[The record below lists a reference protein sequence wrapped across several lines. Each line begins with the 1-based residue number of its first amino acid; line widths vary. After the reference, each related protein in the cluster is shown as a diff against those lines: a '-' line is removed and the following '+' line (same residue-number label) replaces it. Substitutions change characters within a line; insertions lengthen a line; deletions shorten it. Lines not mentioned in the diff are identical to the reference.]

1 MGSAGSYPAM
11 TSRMSAASVTVRAIG
26 PTSSCVWLFGMT
38 PPRLTSP
45 RVGRTPTR
53 LLAEDGRADRL
64 AGIAARAG
72 EREIGGDRR
81 AGAAATSRPACA

>member
-1 MGSAGSYPAM
+1 M
-11 TSRMSAASVTVRAIG
+11 TSSMSAASVTVRAMG

-53 LLAEDGRADRL
+53 ELADEGERIDWPVSLPVPASARL
-64 AGIAARAG
+64 A
-72 EREIGGDRR
+72 
-81 AGAAATSRPACA
+81 ATDAPVPPDEPPGVRVRS